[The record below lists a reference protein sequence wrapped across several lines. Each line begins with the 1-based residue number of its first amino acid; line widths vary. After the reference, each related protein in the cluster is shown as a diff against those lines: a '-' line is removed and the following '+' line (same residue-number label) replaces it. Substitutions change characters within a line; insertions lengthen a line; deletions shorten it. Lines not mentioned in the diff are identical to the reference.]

1 MRLDEKIE
9 KLMRHMNSLNE
20 FLPDRSPDY
29 LELFDRFYSMTNEHL
44 YTMFKNLD
52 VKNKDVLTVGSSGDQ
67 ILYAILFGAKNV
79 TCFDINPFVKPFYDY
94 KVAAIKAL
102 DYKSFRSIAHFNI
115 SKFENDHWQR
125 DLLSAD
131 VYKKISSFLPDD
143 SKFFWDNVFLD
154 NNSVHAVFAEYPDYL
169 PNTYY
174 QDEQIYLKLQRALN
188 KNDYNVNF
196 ITSDITT
203 AIDKLGTDKKYD
215 VILLSNIFFY
225 LDKRYGVKSFYYII
239 KKYEKLLKPNGKIQI
254 DYLYHKND
262 LSDRI
267 LVEDFKKVFGKNNI
281 SLITCSKDDEATL
294 IYSPSNKELEK

>member
-131 VYKKISSFLPDD
+131 VYKKISSF
-143 SKFFWDNVFLD
+143 
-154 NNSVHAVFAEYPDYL
+154 
-169 PNTYY
+169 
-174 QDEQIYLKLQRALN
+174 
-188 KNDYNVNF
+188 
-196 ITSDITT
+196 
-203 AIDKLGTDKKYD
+203 
-215 VILLSNIFFY
+215 
-225 LDKRYGVKSFYYII
+225 
-239 KKYEKLLKPNGKIQI
+239 
-254 DYLYHKND
+254 
-262 LSDRI
+262 
-267 LVEDFKKVFGKNNI
+267 
-281 SLITCSKDDEATL
+281 
-294 IYSPSNKELEK
+294 